1 VDAVTG
7 LLGGAFDP
15 PHVGHV
21 TLARRAIDRFGLQ
34 RLLVRVVVSPG
45 HKDVPTPAED
55 RLALARVAFA
65 ALPGVEVALDP
76 HDRTVDSLE
85 ELALDDPIFLVGAD
99 EFASFLDW
107 KQPDRVLE
115 LARLAVAT
123 RPGYRRAQL
132 EPVLAGLRR
141 PDRVTFFEIPPQPVS
156 SSSIRSMVA
165 AGTSIEG
172 LVTPEVAAEIAR
184 RGLYRGARG
193 EPASG

>member
-1 VDAVTG
+1 MDAVTG

-21 TLARRAIDRFGLQ
+21 TLARRAIERFGLQ

-45 HKDVPTPAED
+45 HKHVATPAED

-65 ALPGVEVALDP
+65 ALPGAEVALDP

-123 RPGYRRAQL
+123 RPGYPRAQL

-172 LVTPEVAAEIAR
+172 LVTPEVADEIAR